1 MPDSER
7 GGVAEA
13 VPEGAAGRAGRGY
26 RGREGRA
33 SRESSGVSS
42 DDLYDR
48 MACGSRGR
56 GR

>member
-1 MPDSER
+1 MPDSGR
-7 GGVAEA
+7 GDEAEA
-13 VPEGAAGRAGRGY
+13 APEGVSGRAGRGY
-26 RGREGRA
+26 RGKEGRA